1 MFFLFSLL
9 SIIYREVPKNT
20 ENDWFDTL

>member
-1 MFFLFSLL
+1 LFSLL
-9 SIIYREVPKNT
+9 SIIYREAPKDT